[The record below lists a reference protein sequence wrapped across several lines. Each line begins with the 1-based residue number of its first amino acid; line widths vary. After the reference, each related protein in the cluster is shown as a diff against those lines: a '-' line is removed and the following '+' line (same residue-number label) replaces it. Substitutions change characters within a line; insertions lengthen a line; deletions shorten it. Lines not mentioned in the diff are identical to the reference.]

1 MNCSNKTV
9 KNKVFFAGL
18 VLQFIVI
25 LACITGALLAKRG
38 NRGILREARNEGRR
52 KKYFC
57 EIFFFFPRFA
67 IRARLALCGKYRV
80 RLARLIKRLLY
91 RLLQSIFFSFFE
103 NSSNCVTP

>member
-9 KNKVFFAGL
+9 KNKVFFAVL

-38 NRGILREARNEGRR
+38 NRGILREARDEGRR

-57 EIFFFFPRFA
+57 EIFFSSLVSPFA
-67 IRARLALCGKYRV
+67 LVSLFA
-80 RLARLIKRLLY
+80 
-91 RLLQSIFFSFFE
+91 E
-103 NSSNCVTP
+103 NTAAAWLGS